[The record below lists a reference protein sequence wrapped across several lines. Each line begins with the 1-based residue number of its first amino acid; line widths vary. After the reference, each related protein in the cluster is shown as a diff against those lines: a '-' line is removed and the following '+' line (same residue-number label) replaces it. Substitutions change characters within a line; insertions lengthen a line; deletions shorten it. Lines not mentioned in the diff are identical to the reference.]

1 MLLQI
6 SSNSAA
12 SGVFTGRDV
21 IHSDTNNVNTPFISE
36 SDVTSALKKLKPK
49 LTAGPDNI
57 PAFLLKDCA
66 SVLAYPLQ
74 LVFNLALKTCK
85 FPEIWK
91 LSSISPIFKKGNRTQ
106 VKNYRP
112 ISLICNFSKVFE
124 SILYDTLFASV
135 RNTIS
140 EFQHGFVSGR
150 STVTNLCSFTQFV
163 AECFDARLIPTSLKL
178 STGWITAFCYANF
191 GNLVSQNHCCN
202 SSNLTLGAES
212 NL

>member
-1 MLLQI
+1 LLLAIACFGINKEILLKKAYASDLQVI
-6 SSNSAA
+6 ACRSTRSARKMFG
-12 SGVFTGRDV
+12 SFTGRDV

-57 PAFLLKDCA
+57 PAVLLKDCA

-91 LSSISPIFKKGNRTQ
+91 LSSISPIFKKGSRTQ
-106 VKNYRP
+106 VENYRP

-124 SILYDTLFASV
+124 SILYVCTLCLQAFATLSPNF
-135 RNTIS
+135 NT
-140 EFQHGFVSGR
+140 
-150 STVTNLCSFTQFV
+150 
-163 AECFDARLIPTSLKL
+163 ASLVVIL
-178 STGWITAFCYANF
+178 
-191 GNLVSQNHCCN
+191 Q
-202 SSNLTLGAES
+202 
-212 NL
+212 